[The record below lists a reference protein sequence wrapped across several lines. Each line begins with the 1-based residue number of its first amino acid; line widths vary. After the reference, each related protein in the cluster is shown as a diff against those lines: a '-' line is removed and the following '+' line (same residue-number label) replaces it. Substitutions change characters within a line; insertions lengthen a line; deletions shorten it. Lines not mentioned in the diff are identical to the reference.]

1 MNTCDLVDQYA
12 DEIQVAE
19 TIGLKHFGQHQR
31 FSGSIQTL
39 KCFEDNSLLKKIVSA
54 PNDASILVVDGGGS
68 MRCAMVGDLI
78 AALAVEHGWRGIIVN
93 GCIRDSS
100 ALQHIPIG
108 IMALGTNPKKS
119 SKLDM
124 GETGKSISFAG
135 TQFEAGDYLYAD
147 EDGIVVAK
155 RDLSIIKS

>member
-19 TIGLKHFGQHQR
+19 TIGLKHYGQQQR
-31 FSGSIQTL
+31 FSGRIQTL
-39 KCFEDNSLLKKIVSA
+39 KCFEDNSLLKKILSA
-54 PNDASILVVDGGGS
+54 PSEASVLVVDGGGS

-78 AALAVEHGWRGIIVN
+78 AALAVDNGWRGIIIH

-108 IMALGTNPKKS
+108 IMALGSNPKKS
-119 SKLDM
+119 SKLDI
-124 GETGKSISFAG
+124 GDIGIPVSFAG
-135 TQFEAGDYLYAD
+135 TRFESGDYLYAD

-155 RDLSIIKS
+155 RDLSNEN

>member
-19 TIGLKHFGQHQR
+19 TIGLNHYGQQQR
-31 FSGSIQTL
+31 FSGRIQTL

-54 PNDASILVVDGGGS
+54 PNEASVLVVDGDGS
-68 MRCAMVGDLI
+68 MRCAMVGDVI

-93 GCIRDSS
+93 GCIRDSV
-100 ALQHIPIG
+100 ALSQIPIG

-119 SKLDM
+119 TKLDLVDV
-124 GETGKSISFAG
+124 GIPITFAG
-135 TQFEAGDYLYAD
+135 THFNPGDYLYAD
-147 EDGIVVAK
+147 EDGMVVAK
-155 RDLSIIKS
+155 RDLSINV

>member
-12 DEIQVAE
+12 DVIQVAE
-19 TIGLKHFGQHQR
+19 TIGLKHYGQQQR
-31 FSGSIQTL
+31 FFGRIQTL

-54 PNDASILVVDGGGS
+54 PNAASVLVVDGGGS

-78 AALAVEHGWRGIIVN
+78 AALAVEQGWRGIIVN
-93 GCIRDSS
+93 GCIRDST

-108 IMALGTNPKKS
+108 ILALGTNPKKS
-119 SKLDM
+119 SKLDL
-124 GETGKSISFAG
+124 GEIGMPLSFAG
-135 TQFEAGDYLYAD
+135 TRFESGDYLYAD

-155 RDLSIIKS
+155 RDLSKNV